1 MAFPITTR
9 VALAMTFGLAAAA
22 ATGNATA
29 DTYPS
34 RPIRLVAPFP
44 PGGATDVLAR
54 LLGKQLGERL
64 GQPVVVENRAGAGTI
79 VGASYVAKAAPD
91 GYTLLLTAGTTTF
104 TINPALQNNL
114 PYDPVKSFE
123 PIGFA
128 TRLPLVLITNPKAQ
142 IADLKQLVA
151 KAKAEPGKYS
161 YGTFGEGSTAHFAGE
176 LLWYNAGIKL
186 VHVPYKGSAPA
197 MNDLIGG
204 QIPLA
209 IDTVTAAAP
218 QIKAGK
224 IKALAVTTARR
235 SAQLP
240 DVPTAA
246 EAGISGVDIDA
257 WSVLTAPR
265 GLPAD
270 VKQKLTKALADTL
283 ADPATRKQLIEA
295 GFEPRY
301 GTPAQAE
308 AQIEAE
314 LPKMRAIARR
324 AGISS
329 Q

>member
-1 MAFPITTR
+1 MSSRLILRSTLLSL
-9 VALAMTFGLAAAA
+9 ALGVTLS
-22 ATGNATA
+22 GNATA

-34 RPIRLVAPFP
+34 RPIRLVAPYP

-54 LLGKQLGERL
+54 LLGKQLGDRL
-64 GQPVVVENRAGAGTI
+64 GQPVVVENRAGAGTVI
-79 VGASYVAKAAPD
+79 GATYVAKAAPD

-104 TINPALQNNL
+104 TINPALQPNL
-114 PYDPVKSFE
+114 PYDPIRSFE

-128 TRLPLVLITNPKAQ
+128 TRLPLVLVANPKAG
-142 IADLKQLVA
+142 IHNLRDLVA

-161 YGTFGEGSTAHFAGE
+161 YGSFGQGSTAHFAGE
-176 LLWYNAGIKL
+176 LLWNSAGVKL

-209 IDTVTAAAP
+209 IDTVTAVAP

-224 IKALAVTTARR
+224 IQALAVTTARR

-246 EAGISGVDIDA
+246 EAGIPNVDIDA
-257 WSVLTAPR
+257 WSILAAPR
-265 GLPAD
+265 GLPDD
-270 VKQKLTKALADTL
+270 VRQKLTKAFADTL
-283 ADPATRKQLIEA
+283 ADPATRKLLVES

-301 GTPAQAE
+301 GTPAQAQ
-308 AQIEAE
+308 AQIESE
-314 LPKMRAIARR
+314 LPKMRAVAQR
-324 AGISS
+324 AGIKAE
-329 Q
+329 

>member
-1 MAFPITTR
+1 MLG
-9 VALAMTFGLAAAA
+9 ALVSGHAM
-22 ATGNATA
+22 A

-34 RPIRLVAPFP
+34 RPIRLVAPYP

-64 GQPVVVENRAGAGTI
+64 GQPVVVENRAGAGTAI
-79 VGASYVAKAAPD
+79 GAGYVAKAAPD

-104 TINPALQNNL
+104 TINPAIQDHL
-114 PYDPVKSFE
+114 PYDPIKSFE

-128 TRLPLVLITNPKAQ
+128 TRLPLVLIANPKAG
-142 IADLKQLVA
+142 IHNLRDLVA
-151 KAKAEPGKYS
+151 KAKAAPGKYS
-161 YGTFGEGSTAHFAGE
+161 YGSFGQGSTAHFAGE
-176 LLWYNAGIKL
+176 LLWNSASVKL

-224 IKALAVTTARR
+224 IQALAVTTARR

-240 DVPTAA
+240 NVPTAA
-246 EAGISGVDIDA
+246 EAGIPGVDIDA
-257 WSVLTAPR
+257 WSIVAAPR
-265 GLPAD
+265 GLPDD
-270 VKQKLTKALADTL
+270 VRVKLTNALRDTL
-283 ADPATRKQLIEA
+283 ADPATRKQLVES

-301 GTPAQAE
+301 GTPAQAQ
-308 AQIEAE
+308 AQIESE
-314 LPKMRAIARR
+314 LPMMRAVAQR
-324 AGISS
+324 AGIKGE
-329 Q
+329 

>member
-1 MAFPITTR
+1 MSSRFLLRSTLLS
-9 VALAMTFGLAAAA
+9 VALGVTVS
-22 ATGNATA
+22 GNALA
-29 DTYPS
+29 ETYPS
-34 RPIRLVAPFP
+34 RPIRLVAPYP

-64 GQPVVVENRAGAGTI
+64 GQPVVVENRAGAGTVI
-79 VGASYVAKAAPD
+79 GASYVAKAAPD

-104 TINPALQNNL
+104 TINPALQPNL
-114 PYDPVKSFE
+114 PYDPIRSFE

-128 TRLPLVLITNPKAQ
+128 TRLPLVLVANPKAG
-142 IADLKQLVA
+142 IHNLRDLVA

-161 YGTFGEGSTAHFAGE
+161 YGSFGQGSTAHFAGE
-176 LLWYNAGIKL
+176 LLWNSAGVKL

-209 IDTVTAAAP
+209 IDTVTAVAP

-224 IKALAVTTARR
+224 IQALAVTTARR

-246 EAGISGVDIDA
+246 EAGIQGVDIDA
-257 WSVLTAPR
+257 WSILAAPR
-265 GLPAD
+265 GLPDD
-270 VKQKLTKALADTL
+270 VRQKLTKALADTL
-283 ADPATRKQLIEA
+283 ADPVTRKLLVES

-301 GTPAQAE
+301 GTPAQAQ
-308 AQIEAE
+308 AQIESE
-314 LPKMRAIARR
+314 LPKKRAVAQR
-324 AGISS
+324 AGIKAE
-329 Q
+329 